1 VTEATPDATDIAARR
16 KHTAKC
22 LNEHVKLSA
31 AYVNALAIAV
41 AGAAIIVP
49 LVSNPNAALGRSHL
63 SWFAASLAI
72 HCIGHAVIRLLRR
85 EE

>member
-1 VTEATPDATDIAARR
+1 M
-16 KHTAKC
+16 AKR
-22 LNEHVKLSA
+22 LNEHVKLFA
-31 AYVNALAIAV
+31 AYVNAMAIAV

-49 LVSNPNAALGRSHL
+49 LVSNPDATLGRTHL
-63 SWFAASLAI
+63 SWFAASLAL